1 MDTNI
6 QHLGQCLLNFNKFAQ
21 FSCGT
26 TYNSINWMSN
36 NITKPT
42 YEEVKSEETKIIQD
56 LPLNELRKI
65 RDNLLQNSDIYG
77 LSDFP
82 FTNETMK
89 QEWMTYRKNLRNL
102 PSNSDPKL
110 DSNNQLYNVTWP
122 SKPLSH

>member
-56 LPLNELRKI
+56 LPLNELRTI

-89 QEWMTYRKNLRNL
+89 QEWITYRKNLRNL

>member
-1 MDTNI
+1 MDTTI
-6 QHLGQCLLNFNKFAQ
+6 QHLGQCLLNFNKYAQ

-26 TYNSINWMSN
+26 TYNSISWMSN
-36 NITKPT
+36 TITKPT

-56 LPLNELRKI
+56 LPLKELRTI
-65 RDNLLQNSDIYG
+65 RDNLLINSDVYG

-110 DSNNQLYNVTWP
+110 DSNNELYNVTWP
-122 SKPLSH
+122 NRPLSH

>member
-1 MDTNI
+1 MDTTI
-6 QHLGQCLLNFNKFAQ
+6 QHLGQCLLNFNKYAQ

-26 TYNSINWMSN
+26 TYNSISWMSN
-36 NITKPT
+36 TITKPT

-56 LPLNELRKI
+56 LPLKELRTI
-65 RDNLLQNSDIYG
+65 RDNLLINSDVYG

-89 QEWMTYRKNLRNL
+89 QEWITYRKNLRNL

-110 DSNNQLYNVTWP
+110 DSNNELYNVTWP

>member
-1 MDTNI
+1 MDTTI
-6 QHLGQCLLNFNKFAQ
+6 QHLGQCLLNFNKYAQ

-26 TYNSINWMSN
+26 TYNSISWMSN
-36 NITKPT
+36 TITKPT

-56 LPLNELRKI
+56 LPLKELRTL
-65 RDNLLQNSDIYG
+65 RDNLLINSDVYG

-102 PSNSDPKL
+102 PSNSDPNL
-110 DSNNQLYNVTWP
+110 DSNNELCNVTWP

>member
-1 MDTNI
+1 MDTTI
-6 QHLGQCLLNFNKFAQ
+6 QHLGQCLLNFNKYAQ

-26 TYNSINWMSN
+26 TYNSISWMSN

-56 LPLNELRKI
+56 LPLKELRTI
-65 RDNLLQNSDIYG
+65 RDNLLINSDVYG

-102 PSNSDPKL
+102 PSNSDPRL
-110 DSNNQLYNVTWP
+110 DSNNELYNVTWP

>member
-1 MDTNI
+1 MDTTI
-6 QHLGQCLLNFNKFAQ
+6 QHLGQCLLNFNKYAQ

-26 TYNSINWMSN
+26 TYNSISWMSN
-36 NITKPT
+36 TITKPT

-56 LPLNELRKI
+56 LPLKELRTL
-65 RDNLLQNSDIYG
+65 RDNLLINSDVYG

-110 DSNNQLYNVTWP
+110 DSNNELYHVTWP

>member
-56 LPLNELRKI
+56 LPLNELRTI

>member
-56 LPLNELRKI
+56 LPLNELRTI
-65 RDNLLQNSDIYG
+65 RDNLLQNSDVYG

-89 QEWMTYRKNLRNL
+89 QEWITYRKNLRNL

>member
-1 MDTNI
+1 
-6 QHLGQCLLNFNKFAQ
+6 
-21 FSCGT
+21 
-26 TYNSINWMSN
+26 MSN

-56 LPLNELRKI
+56 LPLNELRTI

-89 QEWMTYRKNLRNL
+89 QEWITYRKNLRNL

>member
-1 MDTNI
+1 MDTTI
-6 QHLGQCLLNFNKFAQ
+6 QHLGQCLLNFNKYAQ

-26 TYNSINWMSN
+26 TYNSISWMSN
-36 NITKPT
+36 TITKPT

-56 LPLNELRKI
+56 LPLKELRTI
-65 RDNLLQNSDIYG
+65 RDNLLINSDVYG

-110 DSNNQLYNVTWP
+110 DSNNELCNVTWP

>member
-1 MDTNI
+1 MDTTI
-6 QHLGQCLLNFNKFAQ
+6 QHLGQCLLNFNKYAQ

-26 TYNSINWMSN
+26 TYNSISWMSN
-36 NITKPT
+36 TITKPT

-56 LPLNELRKI
+56 LPLKELRTI
-65 RDNLLQNSDIYG
+65 RDNLLINSDVYG

-110 DSNNQLYNVTWP
+110 DSNNELYNVTWP

>member
-1 MDTNI
+1 MDTTI
-6 QHLGQCLLNFNKFAQ
+6 QHLGQCLLNFNKYAQ

-26 TYNSINWMSN
+26 TYNSISWMSN
-36 NITKPT
+36 TITKPT

-56 LPLNELRKI
+56 LPLKELRTI
-65 RDNLLQNSDIYG
+65 RDNLLINSDVYG

-110 DSNNQLYNVTWP
+110 DSNNELYHVTWP

>member
-6 QHLGQCLLNFNKFAQ
+6 QHLGECLLSFNKNAE

-26 TYNSINWMSN
+26 TYNSINWVN
-36 NITKPT
+36 TDITKPT

-56 LPLNELRKI
+56 LPFKKLRMI
-65 RDNLLQNSDIYG
+65 RDGLLQKSDVYG

-82 FTNETMK
+82 FTNETKK
-89 QEWMTYRKNLRNL
+89 QEWMTYRSNLRNL
-102 PSNSDPKL
+102 PSNSVPKL
-110 DSNNQLYNVTWP
+110 DSNNELYDVTWP

>member
-1 MDTNI
+1 MDTTI
-6 QHLGQCLLNFNKFAQ
+6 QHLGQCLLNFNKYAQ

-26 TYNSINWMSN
+26 TYNSISWMSN
-36 NITKPT
+36 TITKPT

-56 LPLNELRKI
+56 LPLKELRTL
-65 RDNLLQNSDIYG
+65 RDNLLINSDVYG

-110 DSNNQLYNVTWP
+110 DSNNELCNVTWP

>member
-1 MDTNI
+1 MDTTI
-6 QHLGQCLLNFNKFAQ
+6 QHLGQCLLNFNKYAQ

-26 TYNSINWMSN
+26 TYNSINWMSE

-56 LPLNELRKI
+56 LPLKELRTI
-65 RDNLLQNSDIYG
+65 RDNLLINSDVYG

-89 QEWMTYRKNLRNL
+89 QEWITYRKNLRNL
-102 PSNSDPKL
+102 PLNSDPKL
-110 DSNNQLYNVTWP
+110 DSNNELYNVTWP